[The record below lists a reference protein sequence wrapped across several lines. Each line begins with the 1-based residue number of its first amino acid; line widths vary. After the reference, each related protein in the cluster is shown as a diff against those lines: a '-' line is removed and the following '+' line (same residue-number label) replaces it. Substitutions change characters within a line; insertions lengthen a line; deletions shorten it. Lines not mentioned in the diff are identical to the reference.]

1 MDSVRKYLNQHRL
14 LKWILV
20 YTLVFSVTA
29 LLVFIWFIINHKSF
43 IFVAATDGL
52 VQHFNSF
59 VYYGKWL
66 REIINTLLSSG
77 QFIIPQFDLA
87 IGYGSDVI
95 TTFTFYALGDPL
107 YLLSIFS
114 NPGNSETLYMIIII
128 IRFYLSGLFF
138 GLYCRSK
145 GKQGLPVICG
155 CLIYAF
161 CGFALFYGTR
171 HVFFINAMIYLPL
184 ILWGVDLIYQK
195 KNPSLFVISI
205 ALAGLTNYYFFYML
219 VIMTIVY
226 AIVEYFNYVKEKR
239 LKNLIPYI
247 LRFIGYGLLGVG
259 IAAVL
264 LVPVGLASLDS
275 ARVGTEQA
283 IPWFYPLKDY
293 LWMII
298 GFTSIQDHGTATILG
313 FTTIS
318 LLSLL
323 LLVKAKGHKNEK
335 IFLAICIISLCLP
348 IIGSMMNVFLYPF
361 NRWCFAFAFLVAYI
375 SVDFIP
381 ELVNLDKKDRVY
393 LLILMSLY
401 VIFIAVFS
409 VLFSKAKLSALV
421 SNVLP
426 IIIVVLVIWLI
437 NKFKYKH
444 ALGLVLLVTILSI
457 SSVSYLWYQK
467 GRYIN
472 NYVNRGSAY
481 AALDNAPEKEIKS
494 LTDNE
499 LVRYDHNTYNES
511 VLYNENVFHNVYGLS
526 SYFSMG
532 NQNVSTFLA
541 GQNTIALD
549 MEHAYKGV
557 DNSSYLDNILGV
569 KYFIVKQGNEQYLPY
584 GYDKLVKKSGDYSI
598 YESSLALPFG
608 YVYDETFSEDVFLK
622 LDPVNQQNVMSLY
635 GVTEDGEVKTIDSIV
650 SNEVTIENPMGIEIS
665 DGKYQVSKKNSD
677 LVVEISGAK
686 DQETY
691 LTISG
696 LTFKA
701 KKELSSGKKNK
712 RGSKV
717 RNLLWAA
724 DKDRVITV
732 KAGKITKTFALRA
745 PNSAYYSS
753 NADFTINLGRDI
765 PANTKVTISF
775 SDSGEYGIDTVSYSN
790 IDLSDLETKLDALK
804 QNSLQNVEYTTNK
817 ITGEITMDKEGL
829 LCLSTPYSTG
839 WMAYV
844 DGKKVSLEKVNT
856 IQMGLWLESGTHQ
869 IKLVYE
875 TPGLKVGTVISL
887 ASTLTFVVILILR
900 KRRNKTKEILK

>member
-14 LKWILV
+14 LKWILI

-66 REIINTLLSSG
+66 REIINTLFSSG

-95 TTFTFYALGDPL
+95 TTFSFYALGDPL

-114 NPGNSETLYMIIII
+114 NAGNSETLYMIIII

-145 GKQGLPVICG
+145 GKQGFPVICG

-171 HVFFINAMIYLPL
+171 HVFFMNALIYLPL

-264 LVPVGLASLDS
+264 LLPIGLASLDS

-323 LLVKAKGHKNEK
+323 LLIKAKGHKNEK
-335 IFLAICIISLCLP
+335 IFLGICIVSLCLP

-361 NRWCFAFAFLVAYI
+361 NRWCFAFAFLIAYI

-381 ELVNLDKKDRVY
+381 ELVNLNKKNRLY

-409 VLFSKAKLSALV
+409 VLFSKAKLTALI

-426 IIIVVLVIWLI
+426 IIIVVFVIWLI

-467 GRYIN
+467 GGYIK

-481 AALDNAPEKEIKS
+481 AALDNAPEKDIKA
-494 LTDNE
+494 LTGNE
-499 LVRYDHNTYNES
+499 LVRYDHNSYGES
-511 VLYNENVFHNVYGLS
+511 ILYNENVFHNVYG
-526 SYFSMG
+526 
-532 NQNVSTFLA
+532 
-541 GQNTIALD
+541 
-549 MEHAYKGV
+549 
-557 DNSSYLDNILGV
+557 
-569 KYFIVKQGNEQYLPY
+569 
-584 GYDKLVKKSGDYSI
+584 
-598 YESSLALPFG
+598 
-608 YVYDETFSEDVFLK
+608 
-622 LDPVNQQNVMSLY
+622 
-635 GVTEDGEVKTIDSIV
+635 
-650 SNEVTIENPMGIEIS
+650 
-665 DGKYQVSKKNSD
+665 
-677 LVVEISGAK
+677 
-686 DQETY
+686 
-691 LTISG
+691 
-696 LTFKA
+696 
-701 KKELSSGKKNK
+701 
-712 RGSKV
+712 
-717 RNLLWAA
+717 
-724 DKDRVITV
+724 
-732 KAGKITKTFALRA
+732 
-745 PNSAYYSS
+745 
-753 NADFTINLGRDI
+753 
-765 PANTKVTISF
+765 
-775 SDSGEYGIDTVSYSN
+775 
-790 IDLSDLETKLDALK
+790 
-804 QNSLQNVEYTTNK
+804 
-817 ITGEITMDKEGL
+817 
-829 LCLSTPYSTG
+829 
-839 WMAYV
+839 
-844 DGKKVSLEKVNT
+844 
-856 IQMGLWLESGTHQ
+856 
-869 IKLVYE
+869 
-875 TPGLKVGTVISL
+875 
-887 ASTLTFVVILILR
+887 
-900 KRRNKTKEILK
+900 